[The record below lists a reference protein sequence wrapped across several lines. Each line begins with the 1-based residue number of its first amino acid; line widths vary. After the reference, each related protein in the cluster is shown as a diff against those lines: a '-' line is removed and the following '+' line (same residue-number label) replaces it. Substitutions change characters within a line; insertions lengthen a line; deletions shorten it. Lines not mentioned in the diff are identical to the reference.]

1 MKQES
6 QIDIMIHVV
15 AVALVMSL
23 VGIAL
28 LAFVHSFSLSKKL
41 KTQTPISI
49 QLNAE
54 YNKDSLKTL
63 SEWLKVKT
71 HISPESVQLVT
82 KEVALSEM
90 KNDPDL
96 KINLTADENPFF
108 DVLLFQFKTGPKP
121 SNAINEIQEYLK
133 TQSIVT
139 QPIQLLDVNPSA
151 DQSIQNA
158 SNVLIFTTLIL
169 TLLAFLIIG
178 YLVKMY
184 ILSKDSLIRLM
195 FNLGTPIEKII
206 KPYIRISVIHG
217 LASAFL
223 SIVFVGLSL
232 LVFFYL
238 SPWIY
243 NLLELKNFMLVMLV
257 LLIIG
262 PTLHAIVVRRH
273 INILL
278 NQ

>member
-54 YNKDSLKTL
+54 YNKDSLKIL
-63 SEWLKVKT
+63 SEWLKAKT

>member
-49 QLNAE
+49 QLNAA

-63 SEWLKVKT
+63 SEWLKAKT

>member
-63 SEWLKVKT
+63 SEWLKAKT

-139 QPIQLLDVNPSA
+139 QPMQLLDVNPSA

-206 KPYIRISVIHG
+206 KPYIRISIIHG

>member
-63 SEWLKVKT
+63 SEWLKAKT
-71 HISPESVQLVT
+71 HISPESVPLVT

-90 KNDPDL
+90 KNDPDF

-121 SNAINEIQEYLK
+121 TNAINEIQEYLK

-151 DQSIQNA
+151 GQSIQNA

>member
-63 SEWLKVKT
+63 SEWLKAKT

-90 KNDPDL
+90 KNDPDF

-121 SNAINEIQEYLK
+121 TNAINEIQEYLK

-139 QPIQLLDVNPSA
+139 QPMQLLDVNPSA

-206 KPYIRISVIHG
+206 KPYIRISIIHG

>member
-49 QLNAE
+49 QLNAA

-63 SEWLKVKT
+63 SEWLKAKT

-90 KNDPDL
+90 KNDPDF

-108 DVLLFQFKTGPKP
+108 DVVLFQFKTGPKP
-121 SNAINEIQEYLK
+121 TNAINEIQEYLK

>member
-63 SEWLKVKT
+63 SEWLKAKT

-139 QPIQLLDVNPSA
+139 QPMQLLDVNPSA

>member
-1 MKQES
+1 MKHES

-63 SEWLKVKT
+63 SEWLKAKT
-71 HISPESVQLVT
+71 HISAESVQLIT

-133 TQSIVT
+133 TQTIVS
-139 QPIQLLDVNPSA
+139 QPIQLLEVNPSA

-206 KPYIRISVIHG
+206 KPYIRISIIHG

>member
-6 QIDIMIHVV
+6 QVDIMIHVV

-49 QLNAE
+49 QLNGL
-54 YNKDSLKTL
+54 YSKDSLKTL
-63 SEWLKVKT
+63 IEWLKAKNN
-71 HISPESVQLVT
+71 INFESVQLIT

-90 KNDPDL
+90 KNDPDF

-108 DVLLFQFKTGPKP
+108 DVLLFQFKPGPKQA
-121 SNAINEIQEYLK
+121 NAINEIQEYLK
-133 TQSIVT
+133 TQSIVSS
-139 QPIQLLDVNPSA
+139 PSQLLDINPNVN
-151 DQSIQNA
+151 QNINNA

-169 TLLAFLIIG
+169 TFLAFLIIG
-178 YLVKMY
+178 YLVKVY

-195 FNLGTPIEKII
+195 FNLGTPIDKII

-217 LASAFL
+217 LASALL

-243 NLLELKNFMLVMLV
+243 NLLELKNFWTFRVAIYDLT
-257 LLIIG
+257 LLLG
-262 PTLHAIVVRRH
+262 FNRKSYSR
-273 INILL
+273 
-278 NQ
+278 

>member
-63 SEWLKVKT
+63 SEWLKAKT

-90 KNDPDL
+90 KNDPDF

-121 SNAINEIQEYLK
+121 TNAINEIQEYLK

-206 KPYIRISVIHG
+206 KPYIRISIIHG

-223 SIVFVGLSL
+223 SIGFVGLSL

>member
-63 SEWLKVKT
+63 SEWLKAKT

-90 KNDPDL
+90 KNDPDF

-121 SNAINEIQEYLK
+121 TNAINEIQEYLK

-273 INILL
+273 INIFL

>member
-63 SEWLKVKT
+63 SEWLKAKT

-90 KNDPDL
+90 KNDPDF
-96 KINLTADENPFF
+96 KINLTAEENPFF

-121 SNAINEIQEYLK
+121 TNAINEIQEYLK

-139 QPIQLLDVNPSA
+139 QPMQLLDVNPSA

>member
-49 QLNAE
+49 QLNAA

-63 SEWLKVKT
+63 SEWLKAKT

-82 KEVALSEM
+82 KEVALSKM
-90 KNDPDL
+90 KNDPDF

-121 SNAINEIQEYLK
+121 TNAINEIQEYLK

>member
-1 MKQES
+1 M
-6 QIDIMIHVV
+6 
-15 AVALVMSL
+15 
-23 VGIAL
+23 
-28 LAFVHSFSLSKKL
+28 
-41 KTQTPISI
+41 
-49 QLNAE
+49 
-54 YNKDSLKTL
+54 
-63 SEWLKVKT
+63 
-71 HISPESVQLVT
+71 VT

-90 KNDPDL
+90 KNDPDF
-96 KINLTADENPFF
+96 KINLTAEENPFF

>member
-63 SEWLKVKT
+63 SEWLKAKT

-151 DQSIQNA
+151 AQSIQNA

-206 KPYIRISVIHG
+206 KPYIRISIIHG

>member
-63 SEWLKVKT
+63 SEWLKAKT

-90 KNDPDL
+90 KNDPDF

-121 SNAINEIQEYLK
+121 TNAINEIQEYLK

-139 QPIQLLDVNPSA
+139 QPMQLLDVNPSA

>member
-49 QLNAE
+49 QLNGV

-63 SEWLKVKT
+63 SEWLKAKT
-71 HISPESVQLVT
+71 HISPESVQLIS

-90 KNDPDL
+90 KNDPDF
-96 KINLTADENPFF
+96 KINLTSDENPFF
-108 DVLLFQFKTGPKP
+108 DVLLFQFRTGPKP
-121 SNAINEIQEYLK
+121 TNAINEIQEYLK

>member
-49 QLNAE
+49 QLNAA

-63 SEWLKVKT
+63 SEWLKAKT

-90 KNDPDL
+90 KNDPDF
-96 KINLTADENPFF
+96 KINLTAEENPFF

-121 SNAINEIQEYLK
+121 TNAINEIQEYLK

>member
-1 MKQES
+1 
-6 QIDIMIHVV
+6 
-15 AVALVMSL
+15 
-23 VGIAL
+23 
-28 LAFVHSFSLSKKL
+28 
-41 KTQTPISI
+41 
-49 QLNAE
+49 
-54 YNKDSLKTL
+54 
-63 SEWLKVKT
+63 
-71 HISPESVQLVT
+71 
-82 KEVALSEM
+82 M

-133 TQSIVT
+133 TQTIVS
-139 QPIQLLDVNPSA
+139 QPIQLLEVNPSA

-206 KPYIRISVIHG
+206 KPYIRISIIHG

>member
-63 SEWLKVKT
+63 SEWLKAKT

-206 KPYIRISVIHG
+206 KPYIRISIIHG

>member
-63 SEWLKVKT
+63 SEWLKAKT

-90 KNDPDL
+90 KNDPDF

-133 TQSIVT
+133 IQSIVT

>member
-49 QLNAE
+49 QLNGV

-63 SEWLKVKT
+63 SEWLKAKT
-71 HISPESVQLVT
+71 HISPESVQLIS

-90 KNDPDL
+90 KNDPDF
-96 KINLTADENPFF
+96 KINLTSDENPFF
-108 DVLLFQFKTGPKP
+108 DVLLFQFRTGPKP
-121 SNAINEIQEYLK
+121 TNAINEIQEYLK

-243 NLLELKNFMLVMLV
+243 NLLQLKNFMLVMLV

>member
-63 SEWLKVKT
+63 SEWLKAKT